1 VHVCENA
8 GVLRRAAAELGAGA
22 RPLICTEGRPSTA
35 FHRLAKAVTGAHG
48 ELSYHGDFDWPG
60 IAIAVGIMARHGAR
74 PWRLTAADY
83 ETAVKKGAASV
94 ALAGTRQP
102 TPWDATLGEM
112 MAAHG
117 QAVYEES
124 VTGQLI
130 ADLSPNAGSL
140 AVRN

>member
-1 VHVCENA
+1 
-8 GVLRRAAAELGAGA
+8 
-22 RPLICTEGRPSTA
+22 
-35 FHRLAKAVTGAHG
+35 
-48 ELSYHGDFDWPG
+48 
-60 IAIAVGIMARHGAR
+60 M
-74 PWRLTAADY
+74 
-83 ETAVKKGAASV
+83 

-130 ADLSPNAGSL
+130 ADLAPNAGTL
-140 AVRN
+140 AVCH